1 MPETLLMPEVLLR
14 MAVLLV
20 LAMVLVLAQ
29 LAEPA
34 VPTELPLLLV
44 VPARLGLPPP
54 LLQVLVLAP
63 V

>member
-1 MPETLLMPEVLLR
+1 MELLPSEVLLR

-44 VPARLGLPPP
+44 VPSQFKVARELPPR
-54 LLQVLVLAP
+54 AAT
-63 V
+63 